1 MEWITGVKLTSL
13 QPAEIRSLV
22 GIGQESFLTQLLEI
36 GYLHGD
42 PHPGNLLKVQ
52 QQQWSAPGTF
62 CSQQYQFSTPARGS
76 IKVLLLQLWEV
87 RLHQPWSLHPSCRSQ

>member
-13 QPAEIRSLV
+13 EPAEIRSLV

-52 QQQWSAPGTF
+52 QRQRPAPVTF
-62 CSQQYQFSTPARGS
+62 CSQQYHSCHHPTTAS
-76 IKVLLLQLWEV
+76 VIK
-87 RLHQPWSLHPSCRSQ
+87 

>member
-13 QPAEIRSLV
+13 EPAEIRSLV

-52 QQQWSAPGTF
+52 QRQRPALKTLG
-62 CSQQYQFSTPARGS
+62 SQQYHSSHHPATAPNC
-76 IKVLLLQLWEV
+76 LLL
-87 RLHQPWSLHPSCRSQ
+87 